1 MVKAEEM
8 RNLGYQT
15 MHQLQ
20 EEFLKHIR
28 VTDYKQQFDTLTV
41 NPQLVTD
48 PSKFFSLVGEI
59 TQHKAFREP
68 AIFKQKGGRVKID
81 SPAWSKKLE
90 YTYLSVWI
98 VVTLEE
104 SLWAHYN
111 YANKTNIDRSVRQ
124 DALNNLFKERAES
137 LQSQEELAKRWQEIG
152 NLGRKRLIE
161 KVKLKAKETFEIYQS
176 AEAQHELENVHVISA
191 EDYNC
196 TALQGFNGYQPEDL
210 VNAFT
215 PS

>member
-1 MVKAEEM
+1 MYARYDSKIQQTGYGSKGSHQSSSKQSQNQAGLIELPIFEMVKPEEI
-8 RNLGYQT
+8 RNLGYHT

-48 PSKFFSLVGEI
+48 PSKFFSLVAEI

-81 SPAWSKKLE
+81 SPPWAKKLE
-90 YTYLSVWI
+90 NTYLSIWI

-111 YANKTNIDRSVRQ
+111 FANKTNIDRSVRQ
-124 DALNNLFKERAES
+124 DALNNIFKERAES
-137 LQSQEELAKRWQEIG
+137 L
-152 NLGRKRLIE
+152 
-161 KVKLKAKETFEIYQS
+161 
-176 AEAQHELENVHVISA
+176 
-191 EDYNC
+191 
-196 TALQGFNGYQPEDL
+196 
-210 VNAFT
+210 
-215 PS
+215 